1 METKHIK
8 CNIKFY
14 EEFEYSVTVL
24 EALTCLQSAEEP
36 LLLEPQLG
44 LPDERGLL
52 LEERRLE
59 LLLQQP
65 RAAALPLLLL
75 ALLREHAQLVRRA
88 EQVLAHAHG
97 RGARDWPG

>member
-1 METKHIK
+1 MEIKHIK

-14 EEFEYSVTVL
+14 QEFEFSVRVL
-24 EALTCLQSAEEP
+24 EALTCLQPAEEP

-52 LEERRLE
+52 LEERRLD
-59 LLLQQP
+59 LLLQQA

-75 ALLREHAQLVRRA
+75 ALLGEHAQLVRRA

-97 RGARDWPG
+97 GARGDGPG